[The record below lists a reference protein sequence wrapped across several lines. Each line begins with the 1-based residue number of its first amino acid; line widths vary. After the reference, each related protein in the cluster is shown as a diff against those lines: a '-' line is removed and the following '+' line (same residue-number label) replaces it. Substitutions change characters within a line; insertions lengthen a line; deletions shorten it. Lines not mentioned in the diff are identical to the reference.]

1 MTCFLFWGWD
11 PKRTNNWT
19 NKSYISNLFF
29 ISTLLNFSCSE
40 YEKKKVMLLIKHM
53 YGGGMATDGWLLLSM
68 IPPFFFNFFITVKTY
83 QKILLLGWNTLKSP
97 SPGVLTKLWGF
108 RVSSLGR
115 NLKKNFQG
123 EYMACFVPRKAS
135 FNAHFFFFIHQ
146 TSRFWP

>member
-1 MTCFLFWGWD
+1 
-11 PKRTNNWT
+11 
-19 NKSYISNLFF
+19 
-29 ISTLLNFSCSE
+29 
-40 YEKKKVMLLIKHM
+40 M

-115 NLKKNFQG
+115 NLKKIFKENTWLVLCRGRRPLMHISSLF
-123 EYMACFVPRKAS
+123 YTKLRVFALSILARIS
-135 FNAHFFFFIHQ
+135 SSRAHLRSDSSKLDCQSDTTTVWNKHQ
-146 TSRFWP
+146 NLSIIPYNVDK